1 MKGKKKVLIGGGI
14 ASIIFIIILI
24 CIALSPKD
32 SKITISFDTDGGSSV
47 ETIKSKKGEKIS
59 LPTTTKEGYTF
70 EGWYNGS
77 SKVRKNPS
85 FKKDVTL
92 KAHWLVEDAE
102 TMTFTFDTKGGNSV
116 KEITIECNKSFTLPT
131 PTKKGYKFLG
141 WYNQDDV
148 LISSKTKLTCEDIKL
163 HAKWEKE
170 EEIKE
175 DDKKE
180 EVKEDKK
187 EEKKEETKEEVKET
201 KKEYTC
207 PTGYTLDVDKCT
219 KEEEA
224 ISKCGD
230 NQQEKDGKCVTIAID
245 ARKEPQVSCSNE
257 GILVGN
263 SCYFEEVAYPT
274 EIDSTICTGDNHV
287 WDSENNKCYSSKE
300 DASESCSSGYISI
313 TNPGDGLTGGC
324 FPISDKEKTCS
335 DGFTLQGDK
344 CLKTIDA
351 TLK

>member
-24 CIALSPKD
+24 CIAMTPKD

-47 ETIKSKKGEKIS
+47 ETIKAKKGEKVS

-70 EGWYNGS
+70 EGWYDGS

-85 FKKDVTL
+85 FKRDVTL

-102 TMTFTFDTKGGNSV
+102 TMTFTFDTKGGNNV

-141 WYNQDDV
+141 WYNQDNV

-163 HAKWEKE
+163 QAKWEKE
-170 EEIKE
+170 A
-175 DDKKE
+175 E
-180 EVKEDKK
+180 EVKEEDIK
-187 EEKKEETKEEVKET
+187 EDKKEETKEEVKEE

-207 PTGYTLDVDKCT
+207 PTGYTLKVDKCT
-219 KEEEA
+219 KEEDA
-224 ISKCGD
+224 TLGCGED
-230 NQQEKDGKCVTIAID
+230 KKEQDGKCVTISSS
-245 ARKEPQVSCSNE
+245 ARKNPQISCGNDATGSQ
-257 GILVGN
+257 GTLVGN
-263 SCYFEEVAYPT
+263 SCYYEEVAYPT
-274 EIDSTICTGDNHV
+274 EIDNTICTGDGHV

-300 DASESCSSGYISI
+300 DAIQACDSGYMSI
-313 TNPGDGLTGGC
+313 TNPGDNLTGGC
-324 FPISDKEKTCS
+324 FPVSDKEKTCS
-335 DGFTLQGDK
+335 EGFTLKGDK